1 METFRIVK
9 VIVSLSD
16 GTRWLDCEIYL
27 PTGSRLSDVMNVPII
42 FYKPMS
48 KVDEEGKEIVVHK
61 DKVVFL
67 TES

>member
-27 PTGSRLSDVMNVPII
+27 PTGSRLSDVMNDERKFLPI
-42 FYKPMS
+42 KR
-48 KVDEEGKEIVVHK
+48 EGKEIVVHK